1 MKKGVT
7 MALQE
12 KKEKRKVEKKV
23 RTPLKGQWKRHAVVL
38 AVLVLVGTSVYLNWR
53 YADNVAETGKIL
65 GQATL
70 VNQNGEGVTQTGESG
85 DAVSVSGSYFD
96 TARLSRQQAR
106 DSAISMLQEAEMD
119 ENATEDVINEAS
131 LALQVLASYTVA
143 EAQIESLVTAKGYED
158 CVVFMGEDSC
168 SVVVAD
174 PDGVDSIDAARIKDI
189 VISETDYTAA
199 QIKIMEAE

>member
-12 KKEKRKVEKKV
+12 KKEKRKVDKKV
-23 RTPLKGQWKRHAVVL
+23 KPKLKGQWKRHAVVL

-119 ENATEDVINEAS
+119 ENATEDVLNEAS

-174 PDGVDSIDAARIKDI
+174 PDGVDITDAARIKDI

>member
-70 VNQNGEGVTQTGESG
+70 VNQNGEGVTQTGENKE
-85 DAVSVSGSYFD
+85 VLSVSGSYFD

-106 DSAISMLQEAEMD
+106 DSAISMLQEAELD
-119 ENATEDVINEAS
+119 ENATEDVLNEAS

-174 PDGVDSIDAARIKDI
+174 PDGVDSTDAARIKDI

>member
-1 MKKGVT
+1 MRKGVT

-12 KKEKRKVEKKV
+12 KTEKRNVEQKV
-23 RTPLKGQWKRHAVVL
+23 RAPLKGQWKRHAVVL

-119 ENATEDVINEAS
+119 ENATEDVLNEAS

-174 PDGVDSIDAARIKDI
+174 PDGVDSTDAARIKDI